1 MSILLIFMILHI
13 LHVHEASINHEQK
26 KRAKCGEH
34 KKNHPGIA
42 YR

>member
-26 KRAKCGEH
+26 KGRNVVST
-34 KKNHPGIA
+34 KKIILG
-42 YR
+42 